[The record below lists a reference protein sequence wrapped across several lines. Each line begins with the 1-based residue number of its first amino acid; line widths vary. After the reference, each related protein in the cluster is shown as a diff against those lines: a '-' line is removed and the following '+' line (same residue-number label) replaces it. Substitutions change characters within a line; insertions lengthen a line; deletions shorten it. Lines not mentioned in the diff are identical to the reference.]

1 MNLKSLKK
9 QVEVTISNL
18 KDHGKFPKENDLYDY
33 KLELN
38 FFDLTNST
46 EIFLR
51 NFAKDILSFGNS
63 GGGIILLGIKED
75 KTTGIK
81 EDVGLDSKNFE
92 LLEKLDLNDVTQKF
106 EKIAKLGVDLDL
118 QHFQSGTRKFYYLL
132 IGKQNQVVI
141 PVNDFADYK
150 LNKGDIV
157 YRSSSKNKIAN
168 QNTQEFNHFLQIKAG
183 EKNKEFMEIWSK
195 LLPEMFDINPR
206 EVLIINPQ
214 SNKVYGY
221 NGKDNKLASSD
232 IDIDKSETG
241 VFNIILRAISAGE
254 IGKIS
259 DTEGKPLYKIVGELK
274 SLSPR
279 DFIQISTLKNEV
291 QRTSNYNISN
301 VQIKQVLKYLNWVT
315 DDRFKVDNPP
325 EGTVN
330 DNFNQFIWNER
341 LDTLKDSH
349 KIVFSKDAVS
359 KVVEVVNNDSL
370 HMTIFKRNL
379 RTK

>member
-1 MNLKSLKK
+1 MNLTYLKE
-9 QVEVTISNL
+9 QVEITIKNL

-38 FFDLTNST
+38 FFSITNPT

-51 NFAKDILSFGNS
+51 NFAKDILSFGNC

-75 KTTGIK
+75 SATGAKDDI
-81 EDVGLDSKNFE
+81 GLDIKNFD

-118 QHFQSGTRKFYYLL
+118 QPFQSGTRKFYYLL

-141 PVNDFADYK
+141 PINDFPDYK
-150 LNKGDIV
+150 LKQGDIV

-168 QNTQEFNHFLQIKAG
+168 QNTQEFNHFLQIKAN

-221 NGKDNKLASSD
+221 NGKDNKLSSSD
-232 IDIDKSETG
+232 IDIDKSDTG

-259 DTEGKPLYKIVGELK
+259 DTEGKPLYRIVGEVK
-274 SLSPR
+274 SLSSR
-279 DFIQISTLKNEV
+279 DFIQISSLKDEV
-291 QRTSNYNISN
+291 QKAANYIVSN
-301 VQIKQVLKYLNWVT
+301 VQIKQILKHLNWVI
-315 DDRFKVDNPP
+315 DEKFKVENPP
-325 EGTVN
+325 AGTIN
-330 DNFNQFIWNER
+330 DSFNQFIWDER
-341 LDTLKDSH
+341 LDTVKDSH
-349 KIVFSKDAVS
+349 KVVFSKEAVA
-359 KVVEVVNNDSL
+359 KVVEIVNDTSL
-370 HMTIFKRNL
+370 HMTIFKRSL
-379 RTK
+379 RAK